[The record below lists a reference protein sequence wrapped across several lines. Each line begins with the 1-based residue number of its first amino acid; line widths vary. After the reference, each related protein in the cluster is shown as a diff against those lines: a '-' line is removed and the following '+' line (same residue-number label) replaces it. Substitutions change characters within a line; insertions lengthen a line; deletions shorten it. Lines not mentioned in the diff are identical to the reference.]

1 MPASQ
6 PVELLVGGR
15 RNTTYA
21 VPARYAGNFAPG
33 RDAPPRRLTD
43 DERAAA
49 ARAGQMLADALAGR
63 PIAAAWKAAGCD
75 GFDIKSV
82 RLEGE
87 PRFQL
92 ETVAD
97 RAKAKRWYVYQ
108 VQIDAVGTGKFRLS
122 KDGVPYVNRL
132 QHMLLWDAAGST
144 WSVEPRHVRCTSFSE
159 AK

>member
-1 MPASQ
+1 VRIYESTALGDI
-6 PVELLVGGR
+6 E
-15 RNTTYA
+15 
-21 VPARYAGNFAPG
+21 
-33 RDAPPRRLTD
+33 PPP
-43 DERAAA
+43 A
-49 ARAGQMLADALAGR
+49 ARAQEL
-63 PIAAAWKAAGCD
+63 IAAAWKAAGCD

-122 KDGVPYVNRL
+122 KDGVPYVNRP
-132 QHMLLWDAAGST
+132 QHLLLWDPAGSA
-144 WSVEPRHVRCTSFSE
+144 WSVDPRHVRCTSFSE